1 MNHKLLVAPNY
12 HWSNWCSGILDPC
25 VLRFDIVC
33 GRFNDGVC
41 VCVCVVADVGHYPS
55 LPPGETGKRWRDGW
69 MGGGKGGLPG
79 EESPIN
85 QPSVSALTWDLSA
98 RGVFVCVYV
107 CVCVERYHNN
117 STALSSCQSP
127 LCWPGNLQYMHPLE
141 SHRPSLYHPFINK
154 SGYDSGRFTLYYLY

>member
-1 MNHKLLVAPNY
+1 MGLSRISPRICAIQASFLLLWIISFWLLLITIEVTGAVAFQIPVF
-12 HWSNWCSGILDPC
+12 WGLILYVGALMMVC
-25 VLRFDIVC
+25 VR
-33 GRFNDGVC
+33 

-85 QPSVSALTWDLSA
+85 QPAVSALTWDLSA
-98 RGVFVCVYV
+98 RGVFVCVCVYV

-127 LCWPGNLQYMHPLE
+127 SCWPGNLHASIGKP
-141 SHRPSLYHPFINK
+141 
-154 SGYDSGRFTLYYLY
+154 